1 MSEVISIQPRI
12 LFCILILI
20 VTEHFLRGRDNIIDI
35 ELLFLA
41 THEVLWSANTPIDVA
56 SVGAFDV
63 VICVFALGHDPI
75 LAYAALASFQFVV
88 QVDCSHEA
96 SAILA
101 VVVIGPRA
109 IWKSPILT
117 THFCYLVHFITATAF
132 ALKRNWNGRLLNG
145 LSETCLFLTRFGLQS
160 RKIVLISNGNVT
172 FELSWQRHRFISPAG
187 HVSKTAFIGQFRES
201 LGVFGSPLQKH
212 VPGLHTR

>member
-1 MSEVISIQPRI
+1 MLDTILPALIAHDCWKILIVDLIYYRQTCMYVVHDNCMMFIRVADLLKQQQLTQYFRSFQAMSEVISIQPRI

-75 LAYAALASFQFVV
+75 LAYAALTSFQFVV

-96 SAILA
+96 STILA
-101 VVVIGPRA
+101 VVVIGPWT

-132 ALKRNWNGRLLNG
+132 ALKRN
-145 LSETCLFLTRFGLQS
+145 
-160 RKIVLISNGNVT
+160 
-172 FELSWQRHRFISPAG
+172 
-187 HVSKTAFIGQFRES
+187 
-201 LGVFGSPLQKH
+201 
-212 VPGLHTR
+212 